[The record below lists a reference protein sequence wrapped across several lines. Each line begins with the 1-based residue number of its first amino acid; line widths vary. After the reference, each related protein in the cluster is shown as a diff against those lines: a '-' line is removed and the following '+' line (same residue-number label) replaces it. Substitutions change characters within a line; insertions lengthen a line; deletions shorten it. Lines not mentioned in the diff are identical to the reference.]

1 MSWKPQVF
9 VKSENKWCGNALVF
23 ETREEAEQNASDLLM
38 RWFVPT
44 DSRAIEST
52 DPVNYRYMNRQLQAI
67 AVEKE
72 IAKDKSIGAAEAK
85 AIHRLLNGR
94 H

>member
-9 VKSENKWCGNALVF
+9 LASENKWCGNALVF
-23 ETREEAEQNASDLLM
+23 ETEEEACQNASDLLM

-52 DPVNYRYMNRQLQAI
+52 DPVNYRYINRQL
-67 AVEKE
+67 E
-72 IAKDKSIGAAEAK
+72 
-85 AIHRLLNGR
+85 RLET
-94 H
+94 